1 MKINTT
7 TTFKTTK
14 TLFTLAD
21 SCVPLIHKSDNQQTM
36 IMAGTFIIT
45 HSKGPFKNAMAISRL
60 KILSSSLKYCD
71 QHTATVADANAYSKT
86 RSQPVI
92 QAMNSPIVA

>member
-1 MKINTT
+1 MKISTT
-7 TTFKTTK
+7 ATFKTTK

-21 SCVPLIHKSDNQQTM
+21 SCVPLINKSDNKQTM
-36 IMAGTFIIT
+36 IMAGKFVIPPY
-45 HSKGPFKNAMAISRL
+45 KDPYKNSMGNSRL

-71 QHTATVADANAYSKT
+71 QLTATVADANAYSKT
-86 RSQPVI
+86 RSQPII